1 MTTPRKFNPAL
12 NGQWRSCSTRASFDN
27 VRDARAQCK
36 DDRGEYPY
44 DCPLCGKWHVTSM
57 PRNKLRWALRTSPL
71 NNRTTPMPFDPSP
84 SSRHRFEHHVVI
96 STQELTFPPACPYT
110 KTNEKKT

>member
-12 NGQWRSCSTRASFDN
+12 NGQWRDCSTRASFDN

-57 PRNKLRWALRTSPL
+57 PRNKLRWALRT
-71 NNRTTPMPFDPSP
+71 
-84 SSRHRFEHHVVI
+84 
-96 STQELTFPPACPYT
+96 LTAQQQDHPHAI
-110 KTNEKKT
+110 